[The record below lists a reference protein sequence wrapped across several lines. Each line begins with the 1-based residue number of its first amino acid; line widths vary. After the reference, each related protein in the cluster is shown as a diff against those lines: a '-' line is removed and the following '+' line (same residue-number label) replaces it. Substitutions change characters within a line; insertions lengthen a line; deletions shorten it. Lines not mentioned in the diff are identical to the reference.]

1 MADLSQNMNNYN
13 YYLESYSAILGGFIG
28 NYEIKNTETGNY
40 DKKYGLKVFLQLLKD
55 ILTVIMMT
63 LEI

>member
-40 DKKYGLKVFLQLLKD
+40 DKKYGFESFSPIAKGYSYSH
-55 ILTVIMMT
+55 
-63 LEI
+63 